1 MSRRARLFSIRLLL
15 TVAILAAWQ
24 WLSSA
29 HIIDPFFF
37 SRPGDIAARIYKMFA
52 AGAVWMHL
60 AVTLE
65 EAFLALLLGSI
76 GGIAAGFLLGRS
88 AFLSDVLEPFIQ
100 VLNALPRVVL
110 APLFLLWFGLGIWS
124 KVALGVSLVFFIV
137 FFSAWR
143 AVRDVEPAL
152 IHNALMLGAS
162 ERQLIAHV
170 ILPSALSAIWASL
183 NVSLGMAMV
192 GAVVGEYLGAS
203 RGIGYLIA
211 QSEGLFDS
219 TGVFAGM
226 AVLSLV
232 TVCVSAV
239 AGCIERWALRWKAS
253 AEIETQGSQ
262 RFP

>member
-162 ERQLIAHV
+162 
-170 ILPSALSAIWASL
+170 
-183 NVSLGMAMV
+183 
-192 GAVVGEYLGAS
+192 

>member
-1 MSRRARLFSIRLLL
+1 
-15 TVAILAAWQ
+15 
-24 WLSSA
+24 
-29 HIIDPFFF
+29 
-37 SRPGDIAARIYKMFA
+37 
-52 AGAVWMHL
+52 MHL

-162 ERQLIAHV
+162 
-170 ILPSALSAIWASL
+170 
-183 NVSLGMAMV
+183 
-192 GAVVGEYLGAS
+192 

>member
-1 MSRRARLFSIRLLL
+1 M
-15 TVAILAAWQ
+15 
-24 WLSSA
+24 
-29 HIIDPFFF
+29 
-37 SRPGDIAARIYKMFA
+37 
-52 AGAVWMHL
+52 
-60 AVTLE
+60 
-65 EAFLALLLGSI
+65 
-76 GGIAAGFLLGRS
+76 
-88 AFLSDVLEPFIQ
+88 
-100 VLNALPRVVL
+100 
-110 APLFLLWFGLGIWS
+110 
-124 KVALGVSLVFFIV
+124 SLVFFIV

-152 IHNALMLGAS
+152 IHNALM
-162 ERQLIAHV
+162 
-170 ILPSALSAIWASL
+170 
-183 NVSLGMAMV
+183 
-192 GAVVGEYLGAS
+192 LGAS

>member
-65 EAFLALLLGSI
+65 EAFLALLLGST

-162 ERQLIAHV
+162 
-170 ILPSALSAIWASL
+170 
-183 NVSLGMAMV
+183 
-192 GAVVGEYLGAS
+192 